1 MNVTLASISLDGLEL
16 AMYTL
21 LNDINLDNLEGL
33 GTLEKAQAV
42 ANLLIKT
49 GNDMDKLI
57 ALHEDNF

>member
-21 LNDINLDNLEGL
+21 LKDINLDGLEGL

-57 ALHEDNF
+57 AIHEDNF

>member
-21 LNDINLDNLEGL
+21 LKDINLDGLEGL

-49 GNDMDKLI
+49 GEAMDKLI